1 MVTSRYLNA
10 GQNHNIKIDNKS
22 FEIAEHF
29 KYLGKHQ
36 LIKIPFMKKLRADG
50 IQGMLAFIRCRI
62 FCLPVQYKN
71 IKIRYTAL

>member
-1 MVTSRYLNA
+1 MAIARYLNA
-10 GQNHNIKIDNKS
+10 GQNRNIKIHNKS

-36 LIKIPFMKKLRADG
+36 QIKIPFMKKLRADG
-50 IQGMLAFIRCRI
+50 IQGILAFILCRI

-71 IKIRYTAL
+71 IKIRYTVL